1 MTSDKS
7 DEQWAR
13 VVGRWDMV
21 GIGSAPERPRARR
34 RSDKECLALYALA
47 HGAAAPAAAWFAGVA
62 RSTIYRWLDDA
73 GFLEALEQLKGDQRD
88 SMNAL
93 RAIVN
98 DPQAPHNIRLRAV
111 RMLQKGDIRLGM
123 KDLGRNCMDHE
134 VIESVLKAVG

>member
-1 MTSDKS
+1 M
-7 DEQWAR
+7 
-13 VVGRWDMV
+13 G
-21 GIGSAPERPRARR
+21 GILSAPERAKVRR

-47 HGAAAPAAAWFAGVA
+47 HGAAPPAAAWFAGVA
-62 RSTIYRWLDDA
+62 RSTIYRWLEDA
-73 GFLEALEQLKGDQRD
+73 RFLEDLGQIKSDQRD

-111 RMLQKGDIRLGM
+111 RMLQKADIRLGM
-123 KDLGRNCMDHE
+123 KDLGRNCINHE